1 MNAGKEIAL
10 LKHMTVTELRA
21 RYAEA
26 FGEETRSRHKVFL
39 VKRIA
44 WRPGEAVTENNGR
57 LALSVFDFSQNF
69 AGLWRCSNFASRRA
83 ILGCVSSN
91 RLLSDTSLVL
101 VKRGP
106 FDFLLERLFLNNVW
120 GERR

>member
-57 LALSVFDFSQNF
+57 LALSVFDFSQNLAVF
-69 AGLWRCSNFASRRA
+69 GAVRTSRLGGPSWSASVRT
-83 ILGCVSSN
+83 GCCRIQV
-91 RLLSDTSLVL
+91 
-101 VKRGP
+101 
-106 FDFLLERLFLNNVW
+106 
-120 GERR
+120 